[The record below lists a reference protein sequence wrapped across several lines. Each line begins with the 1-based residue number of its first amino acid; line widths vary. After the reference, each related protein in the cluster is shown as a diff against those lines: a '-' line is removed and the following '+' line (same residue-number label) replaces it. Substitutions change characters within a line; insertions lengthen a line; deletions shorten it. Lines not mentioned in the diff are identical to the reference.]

1 MLCLQGIA
9 GLYMANYFKIAKK
22 KKYLNE
28 LTEVI
33 ISVLIYQYVVLI

>member
-22 KKYLNE
+22 KYFNE
-28 LTEVI
+28 LTEII